1 MPSGGRLIIET
12 ARVELSD
19 RYRQPGPVRV
29 KPGAYALLAVTD
41 TGVGMDAATRGR
53 VFEPFF
59 TTKEHGRGTGLGLA
73 TVYGIVKQLGGY
85 IWVYSEPGR
94 GTTFKIYL
102 PEAAEGQWA
111 AAGRESRQPAS
122 VGSET
127 ILLVEDEESV
137 RKFAGALL
145 RRHGYRVLEAASG
158 EEALAVVS
166 SGELVDL
173 VLTDV
178 VMPGLTGPEMMA
190 RLRSDRVVRGLYMS
204 GYTERVLR
212 DGILQSQSELIEKP
226 FGPTE
231 LLRRVRQVLDG
242 PLVPA
247 GAGAGARPS

>member
-1 MPSGGRLIIET
+1 MQSTFDEAWTLKKPPFQRFSFPWEGKSLDGYFFPVPNGG
-12 ARVELSD
+12 ARA
-19 RYRQPGPVRV
+19 PVV
-29 KPGAYALLAVTD
+29 YGFQGADSMNAFGAADGGYGAYWER
-41 TGVGMDAATRGR
+41 GMSFCAID
-53 VFEPFF
+53 
-59 TTKEHGRGTGLGLA
+59 
-73 TVYGIVKQLGGY
+73 
-85 IWVYSEPGR
+85 EPGR